1 MSAQTSAAPAAP
13 AAPAPV
19 RGPRRQVS
27 PGVVLGV
34 ILIAQLMVVLDATI
48 VNVALPKI
56 QTALDFTPTGLSW
69 VLSAYTLAF
78 GGLLLFGARAGDL
91 FGRRR
96 VFVTGMALFATSSF
110 VGGFATTATWLIAS
124 RAAQGV
130 GAALAAPAVLA
141 LLMSTFTDPRER
153 TRALGLF
160 TGVSI
165 GGAAI
170 GLIAGGLL
178 TEWFSWRWVMF
189 VNVPIGLAV
198 VAAALLV
205 VPETA
210 RASGKID
217 VAGALTSTLGMTA
230 LVYGFVHAAEAGWGN
245 AETIVSFVAAVGL
258 LAAFV
263 LIERRAAHPIT
274 PLELF
279 ANPTRAGSYA
289 GRLLLVAGIMGT
301 FFFTTLFL
309 QDILGY
315 TPLQTGL
322 GFLPLTAALFLASQL
337 SARRFVEQFG
347 PRRVMVAGTLLS
359 TTALALLSR
368 VSETSSYWSILLPL
382 VLLGLGNG
390 TAFVPLTGASLHEVE
405 PRHAGAASG
414 LVNVTQQVG
423 GSLGL
428 ALLVTVFGTASRHAA
443 AEPTLGRTAVEQAH
457 HVFVVGAHSALTV
470 AAGFVLLTVLVVSQ
484 LHRSPRA
491 SAASLAATAE

>member
-1 MSAQTSAAPAAP
+1 MSAQTL
-13 AAPAPV
+13 AAPAPSPASSAP
-19 RGPRRQVS
+19 RGPRRRVS
-27 PGVVLGV
+27 PTVVLGV
-34 ILIAQLMVVLDATI
+34 ILTAQLMVVLDATI
-48 VNVALPKI
+48 VNVALPRM
-56 QTALDFTPTGLSW
+56 QTALHFTPTGLSW
-69 VLSAYTLAF
+69 VLNAYTLAF

-96 VFVTGMALFATSSF
+96 VFLTGMALFAAASF
-110 VGGFATTATWLIAS
+110 VGGLATTSTWLVAS

-141 LLMSTFTDPRER
+141 LLMSTFTEVRER

-178 TEWFSWRWVMF
+178 TQWFSWRWVMF

-198 VAAALLV
+198 IAAALLV
-205 VPETA
+205 VPETP
-210 RASGKID
+210 RATGRID
-217 VAGALTSTLGMTA
+217 VAGALSSTLGMTA
-230 LVYGFVHAAEAGWGN
+230 LVYGFVRAAEAGWSN
-245 AETIVSFVAAVGL
+245 SETITSFVAAVLL
-258 LAAFV
+258 LATFV
-263 LIERRAAHPIT
+263 VVERRAEHPIM

-309 QDILGY
+309 QNVLHY
-315 TPLQTGL
+315 SPLQTGL

-337 SARRFVEQFG
+337 SARFVEQFG
-347 PRRVMVAGTLLS
+347 PRRVMVVGTLLS
-359 TTALALLSR
+359 TTSLALLSR
-368 VSETSSYWSILLPL
+368 MSETSSYGYILVPL

-405 PRHAGAASG
+405 PQHAGAASG

-443 AEPTLGRTAVEQAH
+443 SEPNHGRSVVEQSQ
-457 HVFVVGAHSALTV
+457 HVFVAGASTALTV
-470 AAGFVLLTVLVVSQ
+470 AAGLLLLTVVVVSQ
-484 LHRSPRA
+484 LHRTPRRA
-491 SAASLAATAE
+491 RAVVPATD

>member
-1 MSAQTSAAPAAP
+1 MSAQTVAAPAATP
-13 AAPAPV
+13 ASPTA
-19 RGPRRQVS
+19 RGPRRRVS
-27 PGVVLGV
+27 PTVVLGV
-34 ILIAQLMVVLDATI
+34 ILTAQLMVVLDATI
-48 VNVALPKI
+48 VNVALPRM

-96 VFVTGMALFATSSF
+96 VFLTGMALFAAASF
-110 VGGFATTATWLIAS
+110 AGGFATTATWLVAS

-141 LLMSTFTDPRER
+141 LLMSTFPEARER

-178 TEWFSWRWVMF
+178 VQWFSWRWVMF

-198 VAAALLV
+198 IAAALLV
-205 VPETA
+205 VPETP
-210 RASGKID
+210 RSTGRID
-217 VAGALTSTLGMTA
+217 VAGALSSTLGMTA
-230 LVYGFVHAAEAGWGN
+230 LVYAFVRAAEAGWSDT
-245 AETIVSFVAAVGL
+245 ETIASFVAAAAL
-258 LAAFV
+258 LVLFV
-263 LIERRAAHPIT
+263 LVERRAAHPIV

-279 ANPTRAGSYA
+279 ANRTRAGSYA

-309 QDILGY
+309 QDVLHY
-315 TPLQTGL
+315 SPLQTGL

-347 PRRVMVAGTLLS
+347 PRRVMVVGTLLS

-368 VSETSSYWSILLPL
+368 MSETSSYWSILVPL

-405 PRHAGAASG
+405 PQHAGAASG

-443 AEPTLGRTAVEQAH
+443 AAPSHGRSVVEQSQ
-457 HVFVVGAHSALTV
+457 HVFVAGASTALTV
-470 AAGFVLLTVLVVSQ
+470 AAGLLLLTVVVVSQ
-484 LHRSPRA
+484 LHRTPRA
-491 SAASLAATAE
+491 ARAEVAPAV